1 MTTMVSS
8 GIFVTTFSHPAKNL
22 FMIVGGYGSP
32 PSARASSAIF
42 SRISGSVTSEAV
54 VAEPTPASALVDV
67 PSAEAAVPSVAR

>member
-42 SRISGSVTSEAV
+42 SRIAGSVTSDAV
-54 VAEPTPASALVDV
+54 AADPTPASAPVDA
-67 PSAEAAVPSVAR
+67 PFAEAVVPDAAR